1 MLIVLQASEALKHQ
15 TQPPMVVAV
24 PQDPQF
30 GAMYATMRHQPTPAG
45 ALRIAAQGE
54 LIPEFV
60 PPPPPMFENGC
71 GGPKPPGGQPGGVI
85 KPPLPPGKPDK
96 ITVTVA
102 KGKPLGA
109 KGEKKRESTVWFF
122 FFVYLPNFTFPP
134 RHIQM
139 IQ

>member
-1 MLIVLQASEALKHQ
+1 MLIVLQASEVLKHQ
-15 TQPPMVVAV
+15 SQPHAPMVVAV

-30 GAMYATMRHQPTPAG
+30 GPAMYATMRHQPQGGA
-45 ALRIAAQGE
+45 ALRIAAAQGE

-71 GGPKPPGGQPGGVI
+71 GGIKPPAGVI

-109 KGEKKRESTVWFF
+109 KGEKKRESTV
-122 FFVYLPNFTFPP
+122 
-134 RHIQM
+134 
-139 IQ
+139 